1 MKSLPNKP
9 NLDFLK
15 KESKKLRTSHRNS
28 DHSSCSRIKH
38 FDTSF
43 IGLTDKEILDS
54 KFSIL
59 DAQRVIAREYGFSSW
74 AKLKRFIE
82 STNARFNQKLHDE
95 LIQLRNRDSDK
106 RQALLREDM
115 LYDGYHSEM
124 EAVHNE
130 NATYLDA
137 IIKEHGWPG
146 TSLVGLDGC
155 RAAWMIAQ
163 HAISRPDF
171 QMKCLN
177 LLKEAAEHGEV
188 PARQVA
194 FLTDRILFNKQKPQL
209 YGLIGS
215 WDSEGKMS
223 YGPIM
228 DEDKLNQRRAIA
240 GLGSIEDE
248 LAEHKK
254 EIAAEGGRPPEDF
267 DAHQKKSKEWAKK
280 SGWT

>member
-1 MKSLPNKP
+1 MKFLPSNP

-15 KESKKLRTSHRNS
+15 KESRKLRTSHRNS
-28 DHSSCSRIKH
+28 DPSSCSRIKH

-43 IGLTDKEILDS
+43 SGLTDQEIFDS

-59 DAQRVIAREYGFSSW
+59 DAQRVVAREYGFSSW
-74 AKLKRFIE
+74 TKLKRFIE
-82 STNARFNQKLHDE
+82 STNAKFDQTLHDE
-95 LIQLRNRDSDK
+95 LIQMRNRDTDK
-106 RQALLREDM
+106 RQALLNDDT

-124 EAVHNE
+124 EAVHNK
-130 NATYLDA
+130 NANRLEA

-155 RAAWMIAQ
+155 RAAWIIAQ

-171 QMKCLN
+171 QMRCLE
-177 LLKEAAEHGEV
+177 LLTVAAEHGEV

-194 FLTDRILFNKQKPQL
+194 FLTDRILFNKHKPQM

-215 WDSEGKMS
+215 WNREGKLS
-223 YGPIM
+223 YGTIM
-228 DEDKLNQRRAIA
+228 DEGNVNQRRAIT

-248 LAEHKK
+248 LSRHQK
-254 EIAAEGGRPPEDF
+254 EVTSEGGRAPEDF
-267 DAHQKKSKEWAKK
+267 DAHQKKFRKWAKK
-280 SGWT
+280 SGWI